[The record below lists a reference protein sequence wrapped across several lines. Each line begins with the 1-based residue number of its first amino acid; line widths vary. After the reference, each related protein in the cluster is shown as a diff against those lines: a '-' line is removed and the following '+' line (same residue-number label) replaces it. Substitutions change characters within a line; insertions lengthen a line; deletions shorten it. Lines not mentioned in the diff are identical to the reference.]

1 MKKEYIYNDYKEK
14 YKDKN
19 DYIYKDEKIYDYSR
33 ENNYY
38 KSYGRISRDN
48 IRLAFSDEEVKEL
61 RKYLSLLTDRQY
73 KVLNETVVNAR
84 NLGIRLSYQDLL
96 FLTRQILS
104 SSTSSISVG
113 QKQTETEEE
122 KKQRLERERLEREKR
137 ERERLERIRLER
149 ERLEKEKEERIKK
162 IIDKFMSDIKNKQV
176 NSSFRGWVLPNGLLM
191 SQYNETTDAYM
202 SGSPRRQD
210 HSSLVKTFMAGLEE
224 YDKDAYD
231 RMQTLYSN
239 YLSLNG
245 VSGGDYDESFAVE
258 TLGWMQVSVCGSR
271 VIAYRAER
279 WQDRILRPFFM
290 DYGFKYIVQ
299 DRGRSYEMEFAHLY
313 DNMDEILELGLRKR
327 YKRVLK

>member
-1 MKKEYIYNDYKEK
+1 MKKELLYNNYKE
-14 YKDKN
+14 DKICN
-19 DYIYKDEKIYDYSR
+19 YKDEKIYNYKIDNS
-33 ENNYY
+33 YY
-38 KSYGRISRDN
+38 KSYGKISRDT
-48 IRLAFSDEEVKEL
+48 IKLVLSDDELKEL
-61 RKYLSLLTDRQY
+61 RLHLSLLSDREY
-73 KVLNETVVNAR
+73 KALNEFVVNAR
-84 NLGIRLSYQDLL
+84 NLGIKLTYHDLL
-96 FLTRQILS
+96 FLTNELLTSRSRKNS
-104 SSTSSISVG
+104 SSVG
-113 QKQTETEEE
+113 QTQIETEAE
-122 KKQRLERERLEREKR
+122 KKQREEKERLEREKR
-137 ERERLERIRLER
+137 ERERIERERLER
-149 ERLEKEKEERIKK
+149 ERREREKEERIKK
-162 IIDKFMSDIKNKQV
+162 IINKFLSDITSKQV
-176 NSSFRGWVLPNGLLM
+176 NGNFRGWVLPNGLLI
-191 SQYNETTDAYM
+191 SQYSETTDAYI
-202 SGSPRRQD
+202 SSSPRRQD

-224 YDKDAYD
+224 YDRGAYD

-327 YKRVLK
+327 YQRVLK